1 MVDPEMVPLN
11 ETFRAVSRAGCR
23 VLKSI
28 VTSMVEV
35 DPQARLLGMDKDN
48 RQAHP
53 LEASKVSIV
62 GTSHDL
68 YQVKCYMQVYYHQ
81 KSMGER
87 AKGCCPAR
95 ICVATSIS
103 SKYFAEKI

>member
-1 MVDPEMVPLN
+1 MVDPEIVPLN

-23 VLKSI
+23 VLTSM

-62 GTSHDL
+62 GPSHDL
-68 YQVKCYMQVYYHQ
+68 YQVKRYMQEYYNK
-81 KSMGER
+81 KSMGEQ
-87 AKGCCPAR
+87 AKGYCPAR

-103 SKYFAEKI
+103 SKDFAEKS